1 MTRRDIALVVGV
13 LVAAATPVRANP
25 FDGGMQGAASLEYEA
40 SYVHAFERDAARPAL
55 EGLGLAGARLRGQ
68 IGGPSFHYRVGLD
81 LRAGA
86 TAPGGFA
93 YDVDLYFLGTGLLLG
108 RWSRVGITGGI
119 GAAGATGTLD
129 DVVQFPVEC
138 SLELGLGDHVRVLA
152 RGRLAWVA
160 AARGR
165 TDGSPTVGFA
175 DALDASLAIRLGD
188 RKVQYGFPA
197 GNGYYLGVAYREAD
211 GARMIGAVIGH
222 SIDAGTRW
230 R

>member
-1 MTRRDIALVVGV
+1 MTRAVI
-13 LVAAATPVRANP
+13 VAAVVATAAPAAADP
-25 FDGGMQGAASLEYEA
+25 FDRVQGAASLEYEA
-40 SYVHAFERDAARPAL
+40 SYVHAFERDAARPAPD
-55 EGLGLAGARLRGQ
+55 GLGLAGARLRGQ
-68 IGGPSFHYRVGLD
+68 IGKSWLNYRVGLD

-93 YDVDLYFLGTGLLLG
+93 YDCDLYLAGAGILLG
-108 RWSRVGITGGI
+108 RWSRLGIVGGI

-129 DVVQFPVEC
+129 DVVQLPVEA
-138 SLELGLGDHVRVLA
+138 SLELGIGDHVRVLA
-152 RGRLAWVA
+152 RGRLAWHA

-165 TDGSPTVGFA
+165 SDGAPSVGFA

-222 SIDAGTRW
+222 SIDAGSRW